1 MSRRKRISST
11 FFLPQRGNCTLG
23 RFFALLVLPND
34 RENFASWI
42 KCVFTPESHS
52 FIKMLLMFN
61 PKKLLNQ
68 RAVSALVR
76 KIFNVLS
83 LFWLEETGFPWYLI
97 LIDTFSKIR
106 PFLLYLLLSQRDF
119 LLNLLFCQCLVH
131 VMSLGSVISK
141 EKCMVPNGSF
151 RQSNII

>member
-1 MSRRKRISST
+1 M
-11 FFLPQRGNCTLG
+11 
-23 RFFALLVLPND
+23 VLPND

-83 LFWLEETGFPWYLI
+83 LFWLEETGFPFYSTLMDI
-97 LIDTFSKIR
+97 F
-106 PFLLYLLLSQRDF
+106 
-119 LLNLLFCQCLVH
+119 
-131 VMSLGSVISK
+131 
-141 EKCMVPNGSF
+141 F
-151 RQSNII
+151 RLAT